1 MRGGNRT
8 KRASRASAR
17 VEAASVAPARAL
29 PLSAV
34 SEALEAATRWD
45 SAHPGGLGRAP
56 RASRAGPVAAG
67 QPAAGGHTLARLTRL
82 APPVVRDMAGGRK
95 PRSARDRVRARRSA
109 STARSRNQASAS
121 RTARGHIRVPEHS
134 ARTQRARHDDPDD
147 ESAPPAGR
155 PRVRW
160 DPAVIERRA
169 ERVQA
174 AMAAPAQR
182 PGAGEAPD
190 RAKGKSRA
198 REARP
203 AVDVL
208 AWARRLGV
216 IPEAS
221 VPSNASAVFA
231 ARARQRAIGAL
242 DQRKLK
248 QALAW
253 AEDFVAETDGRAFFV
268 SLDGPADGAG
278 SAYNWESLDG
288 FAEYVRAAGSRV
300 QKKEGKK
307 LSGDY
312 IQSLA
317 GALRILREE
326 AIGASVVLPRPST
339 SRTFKAMR
347 KEDGPPGSRDSRRA
361 LRAHHLR
368 ALVEKGWHLEH
379 PDAWEVALVAHNL
392 LLRGGEVGRVEG
404 RDASGRPIEFD
415 ERRGLTW
422 GSVEWRQPSVASGW
436 RAWAVGWVCAIKD
449 QSNTNK
455 RQPIVIAQRVAKGS
469 LDDPM
474 WFASRDGGML
484 GIVASEGVPLRLLS
498 RRLDTLLR

>member
-1 MRGGNRT
+1 
-8 KRASRASAR
+8 
-17 VEAASVAPARAL
+17 
-29 PLSAV
+29 
-34 SEALEAATRWD
+34 
-45 SAHPGGLGRAP
+45 
-56 RASRAGPVAAG
+56 
-67 QPAAGGHTLARLTRL
+67 
-82 APPVVRDMAGGRK
+82 
-95 PRSARDRVRARRSA
+95 
-109 STARSRNQASAS
+109 
-121 RTARGHIRVPEHS
+121 
-134 ARTQRARHDDPDD
+134 
-147 ESAPPAGR
+147 
-155 PRVRW
+155 
-160 DPAVIERRA
+160 
-169 ERVQA
+169 
-174 AMAAPAQR
+174 
-182 PGAGEAPD
+182 
-190 RAKGKSRA
+190 
-198 REARP
+198 
-203 AVDVL
+203 VL

-221 VPSNASAVFA
+221 VPSDASAVFA

-242 DQRKLK
+242 DQRKLR

-253 AEDFVAETDGRAFFV
+253 AEDFVAETNGRAFFV

-278 SAYNWESLDG
+278 SAYNWASLDG

-300 QKKEGKK
+300 RRKEGKK

-392 LLRGGEVGRVEG
+392 LLRGGEVGCVEG

-455 RQPIVIAQRVAKGS
+455 RQPIVIAQRVARGS

-474 WFASRDGGML
+474 CAYAALARRWRRLVGAIPSGVAAGPATRGKVGRLAATHAMARQPVFANKVGK
-484 GIVASEGVPLRLLS
+484 ASCTRATS
-498 RRLDTLLR
+498 RRLRRTWRASSARRPSTSAANRSAWAERQTCVRCWVWPRARP